1 MAFIRRRVT
10 ERGTTSTTL
19 VEAYRDEEG
28 RPRQRVLAN
37 LYGTDS
43 TLAALAK
50 LAAQRE
56 LLRKEKGKLDPEV
69 EELEKVYSTVMANVQ
84 SGHRYAPTE
93 RRKIDRLKRE
103 RKRRMQ
109 RIEVVNA
116 DLQRVQRDGSVIRKH
131 CDASEDEIQA
141 AIRSYKKELQ
151 EAEAGVLMGELMRR
165 KAKHTLRGLSL
176 TRAAP
181 VDDGLLAFAEDILE

>member
-50 LAAQRE
+50 LAALRE
-56 LLRKEKGKLDPEV
+56 RLREEKGKLDPGV
-69 EELEKVYSTVMANVQ
+69 EELDRIYSGVMANVAG
-84 SGHRYAPTE
+84 GHRYAPTE
-93 RRKIDRLKRE
+93 RREIDRLMRE
-103 RKRRMQ
+103 RKRRMK
-109 RIEVVNA
+109 RIETVNA
-116 DLQRVQRDGSVIRKH
+116 DLERIQRDGAVISKH
-131 CDASEDEIQA
+131 CDASDEEIQG
-141 AIRSYKKELQ
+141 AIRSYQKELR
-151 EAEAGVLMGELMRR
+151 EAHSCL
-165 KAKHTLRGLSL
+165 
-176 TRAAP
+176 
-181 VDDGLLAFAEDILE
+181 